1 MGAFTSA
8 GARTPYAGLKV
19 IELAE
24 DVGGE
29 FLGRMLGEMGADVVK
44 VEPPQGSPTR
54 ALGPFAGHRPG
65 PDTSLTFRL
74 YNSNKR
80 GVVRD
85 IENGAEAALA
95 PLLADADIFI
105 VTMQPARLKA
115 LALDLDALSVR
126 FPRLIIAS
134 MTPYGLTGPW
144 ADYRSSNLVALAGGG
159 PLNMCGY
166 DDHSIPPVNPGG
178 DQAYH
183 SATAFAHIGVLVALL
198 HRQQTGEG
206 QVLDVSMHG
215 ANAVNQE
222 LGNPFWFYNGVN
234 VQRQTCRHAQPV
246 MTSSALFACAD
257 GHYVYYT
264 LILGDTRSWNIL
276 VEWMDE
282 MGLAAMLT
290 DPGYQDVKFR
300 QDNFGQIQELVEV
313 FFLVQNG
320 HDAYLEGQ
328 RRGLPIGIMNTPED
342 LLEDEHLR
350 ARDFFVKVDMGPEQG
365 EVLFPGDSYRFSAFG
380 SAPRRRAPRLGEHDD
395 QIAMAAEA
403 TTA

>member
-1 MGAFTSA
+1 
-8 GARTPYAGLKV
+8 
-19 IELAE
+19 
-24 DVGGE
+24 
-29 FLGRMLGEMGADVVK
+29 MGADVIK
-44 VEPPQGSPTR
+44 AEPPAGSPTR
-54 ALGPFAGHRPG
+54 ALGPFAKHVAS
-65 PDTSLTFRL
+65 PDTSLTFWL

-80 GVVRD
+80 SVVVDLER
-85 IENGAEAALA
+85 GAEAALA

-105 VTMQPARLKA
+105 VTLQPARLA
-115 LALDLDALSVR
+115 ALDLDLDRLSAR
-126 FPRLIIAS
+126 YPRLIVAS

-166 DDHSIPPVNPGG
+166 DDHAIPPINPGG

-183 SATAFAHIGVLVALL
+183 AATAFAHIGVLVALL

-206 QVLDVSMHG
+206 QLLDISMHG

-246 MTSSALFACAD
+246 MTQSAMFACAD

-264 LILGDTRSWNIL
+264 LILADTRAWKVL
-276 VEWMDE
+276 VEWMNE
-282 MGLAAMLT
+282 LGLAAMLT
-290 DPGYQDVKFR
+290 DPEYQDIQFR
-300 QDNFGQIQELVEV
+300 QDNFHQIQELVEC
-313 FFLVQNG
+313 FFLVQDG

-342 LLEDEHLR
+342 LLHDEHLQ
-350 ARDFFVKVDMGPEQG
+350 ARDFFVKVDMGPEHG
-365 EVLFPGDSYRFSAFG
+365 EILFPGDSYRFSAFG
-380 SAPRRRAPRLGEHDD
+380 SVPRRRAPRLGEHN
-395 QIAMAAEA
+395 AEVLEEVEA
-403 TTA
+403 